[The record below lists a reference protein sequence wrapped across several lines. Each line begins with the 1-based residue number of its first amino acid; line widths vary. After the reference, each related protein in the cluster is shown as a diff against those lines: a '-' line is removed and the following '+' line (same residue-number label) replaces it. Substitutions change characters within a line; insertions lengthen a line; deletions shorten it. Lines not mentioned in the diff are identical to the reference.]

1 MKYTQRQWDREV
13 GWGKVPK
20 EYADNWEKQFVNEE
34 LPKETKLEE
43 YKRKINYDVWADV
56 SNVKCLTKGEEMSN
70 PQFDSLWNPWNTS
83 YKNITVNVNYK
94 MKAKNYVQ
102 SLPSETTRTD
112 NGNDKPKKVLRNTR
126 GK

>member
-20 EYADNWEKQFVNEE
+20 EYAH
-34 LPKETKLEE
+34 ETKLEE
-43 YKRKINYDVWADV
+43 YKRKINYDVWVDV
-56 SNVKCLTKGEEMSN
+56 SNVKCFTKGEEMSN

-83 YKNITVNVNYK
+83 YKNITVNVNYT

-102 SLPSETTRTD
+102 SQPSETTRTD